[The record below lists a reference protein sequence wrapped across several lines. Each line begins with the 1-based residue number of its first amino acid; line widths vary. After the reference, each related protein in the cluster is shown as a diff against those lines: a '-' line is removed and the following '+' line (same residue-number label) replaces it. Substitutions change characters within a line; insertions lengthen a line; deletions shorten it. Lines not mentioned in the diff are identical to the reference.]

1 MDDLNKQHELYENAR
16 NRAKQKKRLYFHF
29 VIFLVGS
36 VFLIA
41 LNKIFNVG
49 ENIVSDWFV
58 WAITLWFFFFVLHFI
73 NVFVTNR
80 FMGKEWERAQTE
92 KLVMEQELRIAK
104 LKKEMADEYA
114 LKAEKT
120 QELYNFEKDKKEG
133 DLSNATEEW

>member
-29 VIFLVGS
+29 VVFLVGS

-92 KLVMEQELRIAK
+92 KLVRKQELKIAE
-104 LKKEMADEYA
+104 LEKEIKSNYA
-114 LKAEKT
+114 LKYEDLALN
-120 QELYNFEKDKKEG
+120 QEEISKKN
-133 DLSNATEEW
+133 LTE